1 MEKEWYRYDLH
12 VHTYEGSACARS
24 TGAELADFYKE
35 KGYDGIVISDHF
47 WRGNTRVAI
56 G

>member
-24 TGAELADFYKE
+24 MGAELADFYKE
-35 KGYDGIVISDHF
+35 KDMTGS
-47 WRGNTRVAI
+47 
-56 G
+56 

>member
-24 TGAELADFYKE
+24 NAADLADFYKE
-35 KGYDGIVISDHF
+35 KGYDGIS
-47 WRGNTRVAI
+47 
-56 G
+56 